1 MVHITEHQYVIRQ
14 LSVLTI
20 KQGHLT
26 MTQYTIKSAKPATG
40 WIVTDSQGTP
50 HQFAKLWLAL
60 SWIEKQLKG

>member
-1 MVHITEHQYVIRQ
+1 
-14 LSVLTI
+14 
-20 KQGHLT
+20 